1 MIRSTSDL
9 FTIDGKGY
17 NLLVEK
23 LERTGEVTDT
33 EASGRTGD
41 YTMHRDII
49 GTFYN
54 YKVTCRT
61 VDYSEDALKS
71 YDEFFQTITAPVPS
85 HDVSF
90 PYGQETLE
98 FKAYVTKAVDTLI
111 RMDDKNIWGYEG
123 VQVSFI
129 AMAPQRR
136 RI

>member
-1 MIRSTSDL
+1 MIKSTADL

-17 NLLVEK
+17 NVIVEK

-41 YTMHRDII
+41 YAMHRDII

-54 YKVTCRT
+54 YKVTVRT
-61 VDYSEDALKS
+61 VDYSEEALAS
-71 YDEFFQTITAPVPS
+71 YDELFDAITAPVAS
-85 HDVSF
+85 HAVSF
-90 PYGQETLE
+90 PYGQDVLN
-98 FKAYVTKAVDTLI
+98 FDAYVTKATDTLI
-111 RMDDKNIWGYEG
+111 RMNGKNIWGYEG
-123 VQVSFI
+123 VQISFI